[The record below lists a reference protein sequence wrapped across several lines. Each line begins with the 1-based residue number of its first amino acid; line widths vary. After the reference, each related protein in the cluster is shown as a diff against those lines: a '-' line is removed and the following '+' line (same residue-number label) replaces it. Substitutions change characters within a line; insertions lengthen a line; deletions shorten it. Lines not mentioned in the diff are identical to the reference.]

1 MKDDPIINW
10 PPSVFM
16 TLALMPNLEVPVVT
30 KIWVGGTVALDC
42 FFQFYSS

>member
-1 MKDDPIINW
+1 MKDDPIISW

-30 KIWVGGTVALDC
+30 KIWVRGTVDLEK
-42 FFQFYSS
+42 FSHF